1 MTVDRTTTDI
11 EVKANIC
18 DDNHDDHDGDDDYDV
33 NDDDDDDDDDYHDNS
48 DHGGLKDDS
57 LEPKQRFLDILSGST
72 SISAPVTR

>member
-33 NDDDDDDDDDYHDNS
+33 NDDDDYHDNS